1 MHEKR
6 DNEAGAQRQKIWKAN
21 DLESAASLRVLRDS
35 SIQMEMVDAGRRD
48 LCPEA
53 LVAARAKPALGTAL

>member
-6 DNEAGAQRQKIWKAN
+6 DNEADAQRQKIWKASS
-21 DLESAASLRVLRDS
+21 LESAAGLRVSRDP
-35 SIQMEMVDAGRRD
+35 SILMEMVDAGRRD
-48 LCPEA
+48 LCSEA